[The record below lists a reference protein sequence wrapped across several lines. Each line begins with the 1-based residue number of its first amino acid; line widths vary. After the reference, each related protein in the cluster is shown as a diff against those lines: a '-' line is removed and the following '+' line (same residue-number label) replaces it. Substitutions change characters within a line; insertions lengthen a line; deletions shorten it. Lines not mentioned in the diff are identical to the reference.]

1 MPKSLTS
8 LTIKQFFT
16 KNTTNQKLFLTLTI
30 LLIFRLGNTI
40 PLETIDQ
47 EAFQRSLSQ
56 FQTNSALFQLINLYS
71 GSIGTS
77 RLTAFS
83 LGIIPFINASIFIDL
98 LTTLVPSLE
107 KLQQEEGEFG
117 RKKLKFYK
125 KVLTLIF
132 AIGQSLLLI
141 SYLKPYFY
149 DTSWLSY
156 LSTISELVTGSLII
170 VWFTNIIDNYG
181 IGNGTSILIFTNIL
195 SSINYQTLF
204 TGNLTKSGLDIFLV
218 FFLSFLICISQSSRV
233 NVEVVSARQL
243 SYLENLERNK
253 LRLPNSQSI
262 LLKDTGLSI
271 RLTQAGIF
279 PIILAANFL
288 PIFSAG
294 MNFFHIDSKILNSI
308 LYYILIVGFNYFYTI
323 LFWDPEKIST
333 QLRKA
338 SVSIVNVTPGKDT
351 VNYLENVVKGA
362 SLAGGVM
369 LACIL
374 LFYDILKQLIQSSLF
389 NQLNISSLIILIG
402 VAYEVQKTIRSL
414 PD

>member
-8 LTIKQFFT
+8 LAVKKFSFKTTTI
-16 KNTTNQKLFLTLTI
+16 QKILLTLAV
-30 LLIFRLGNTI
+30 LCVFRLGNTI

-47 EAFQRSLSQ
+47 EAFQKSLLQ
-56 FQTNSALFQLINLYS
+56 FQTQSSLFQLINLYS
-71 GSIGTS
+71 GSIGTN
-77 RLTAFS
+77 RLTPFS
-83 LGIIPFINASIFIDL
+83 LGIIPFINASILIDL
-98 LTTLVPSLE
+98 LTTLIPSLE

-125 KVLTLIF
+125 KVLTLVLAIF
-132 AIGQSLLLI
+132 QSILLL

-149 DTSWLSY
+149 DTSLISS
-156 LSTISELVTGSLII
+156 LSTISELVTGALLI

-181 IGNGTSILIFTNIL
+181 VGNGTSILIFTNIL

-204 TGNLTKSGLDIFLV
+204 TGNFGKLTVEIGLLLL
-218 FFLSFLICISQSSRV
+218 LSFLICISQSARI
-233 NVEVVSARQL
+233 NVDVVSARQL
-243 SYLENLERNK
+243 SYLETLEKNK
-253 LRLPNSQSI
+253 LRLANSQLG
-262 LLKDTGLSI
+262 LLKDTGLTI

-288 PIFSAG
+288 PLFSSG
-294 MNFFHIDSKILNSI
+294 MNFFNIDSKILNNI
-308 LYYILIVGFNYFYTI
+308 IYYVLIIGFNYFYTV

-338 SVSIVNVTPGKDT
+338 SVSIVNITPGKDT
-351 VNYLENVVKGA
+351 VNYLENVVKSA

-369 LACIL
+369 LAFIL
-374 LFYDILKQLIQSSLF
+374 LFYDILKQVLKSSFL

-402 VAYEVQKTIRSL
+402 VAYELQKTIRSL

>member
-1 MPKSLTS
+1 MQKSLTS
-8 LTIKQFFT
+8 LTLKQFSP
-16 KNTTNQKLFLTLTI
+16 KNTTNQKLLLTLAV
-30 LLIFRLGNTI
+30 LFLFRFGNTI

-56 FQTNSALFQLINLYS
+56 FQMNSPLFQLINLYS
-71 GSIGTS
+71 GSVGTS

-132 AIGQSLLLI
+132 AIGQSLLLL

-149 DTSWLSY
+149 DTNWLSY

-170 VWFTNIIDNYG
+170 VWLTNIIDNYG
-181 IGNGTSILIFTNIL
+181 IGNGTSVLIFANIL
-195 SSINYQTLF
+195 SGINYKTLF
-204 TGNLTKSGLDIFLV
+204 TGDTQQSTIEIALV
-218 FFLSFLICISQSSRV
+218 LFLSFLICISQSSRI

-243 SYLENLERNK
+243 SYLENFEKNK

-262 LLKDTGLSI
+262 LVKDTGLSI

-288 PIFSAG
+288 PLFSAG
-294 MNFFHIDSKILNSI
+294 MSFLHIESKILNTI
-308 LYYILIVGFNYFYTI
+308 LYYVLIVGFNYFYTI

-338 SVSIVNVTPGKDT
+338 SVSIVNITPGKDT

-374 LFYDILKQLIQSSLF
+374 LFYDILKQVIQSSLF
-389 NQLNISSLIILIG
+389 TQLNISSLIILIG
-402 VAYEVQKTIRSL
+402 VAYEIQKTIRSL

>member
-8 LTIKQFFT
+8 LALKKFSF
-16 KNTTNQKLFLTLTI
+16 KTTTLQKLFLTLVV
-30 LLIFRLGNTI
+30 LCVFRLGNTI

-47 EAFQRSLSQ
+47 EAFQKSLSQ
-56 FQTNSALFQLINLYS
+56 FQTQSSLFQLINLYS
-71 GSIGTS
+71 GSIGAN
-77 RLTAFS
+77 RLTPFS

-132 AIGQSLLLI
+132 AIFQSLLLL

-149 DTSWLSY
+149 DTSLISS
-156 LSTISELVTGSLII
+156 LSTVSELVTGALLI

-181 IGNGTSILIFTNIL
+181 VGNGTSILIFTNIL
-195 SSINYQTLF
+195 SSINYQSLF
-204 TGNLTKSGLDIFLV
+204 TGNLGKFSIEIGLLL
-218 FFLSFLICISQSSRV
+218 FLSFLICISQSARI
-233 NVEVVSARQL
+233 NVDVVSARQL
-243 SYLENLERNK
+243 SYLETLEKNK
-253 LRLPNSQSI
+253 LRLANSQLG
-262 LLKDTGLSI
+262 LLKDNGLTI

-288 PIFSAG
+288 PLFSSG
-294 MNFFHIDSKILNSI
+294 MNFFHIDSKLLSNTI
-308 LYYILIVGFNYFYTI
+308 YYVLIIGFNYFYTV

-338 SVSIVNVTPGKDT
+338 SVSIVNITPGKDT
-351 VNYLENVVKGA
+351 VTYLENVVKSA

-369 LACIL
+369 LAFIL
-374 LFYDILKQLIQSSLF
+374 LFYDILKQLLKSSFL

-402 VAYEVQKTIRSL
+402 VAYELQKTIRSL